1 MDLQSAILFMIVWFV
16 IGSIAIYLVAVVNAN
31 RKRKEEERRHSNNPI
46 DIFWRN
52 LKQLIT
58 KIIIYAISKVAYL

>member
-52 LKQLIT
+52 LK
-58 KIIIYAISKVAYL
+58 